1 MTLLNP
7 RQASEYLRQKGV
19 SRAPVTLRNLRL
31 KGGGPQFRKLG
42 NSVFYE
48 PALLD
53 TWIEDHLTAPV
64 SSTSQ
69 LPDRTSVSDNPKQA
83 A

>member
-7 RQASEYLRQKGV
+7 RQASEYLREKGV
-19 SRAPVTLRNLRL
+19 TRSPVTLRNLRL

-42 NSVFYE
+42 NSVYYTPE
-48 PALLD
+48 LLD
-53 TWIEDHLTAPV
+53 MWIGDRLAALV
-64 SSTSQ
+64 RSTSD
-69 LPDRTSVSDNPKQA
+69 LPNPA